1 LESSNKCH
9 SALHEA
15 AIVAIM
21 MVLPAGTDIYDRL
34 QCLPTQIREVV
45 ADGIR
50 HGAAGALTEAY
61 LRLCHRT
68 NLRAVTPGFLTADE
82 IPGDVDV
89 RRLIAEFSDY
99 AEAIIAA
106 VDVEHVIKDAPL

>member
-1 LESSNKCH
+1 LAGKLVEAACERDDAAAWACTSTALLESSNKCH

-89 RRLIAEFSDY
+89 R
-99 AEAIIAA
+99 
-106 VDVEHVIKDAPL
+106 